1 METDHRKTYRS
12 IDIYRWQLIGID
24 DLSIITKMCPKKSSI
39 DKKIPF
45 IWRVILKYL
54 VSSAFELS
62 EKALY
67 KLFIIIII
75 IIIVP
80 KITDVNW

>member
-1 METDHRKTYRS
+1 MSKTVPQLPYSSKEQKHSFLRRPS
-12 IDIYRWQLIGID
+12 IK
-24 DLSIITKMCPKKSSI
+24 IIHLYLYFNFYYYSKQ
-39 DKKIPF
+39 F
-45 IWRVILKYL
+45 LKYL

-75 IIIVP
+75 IIIIIGVC
-80 KITDVNW
+80 